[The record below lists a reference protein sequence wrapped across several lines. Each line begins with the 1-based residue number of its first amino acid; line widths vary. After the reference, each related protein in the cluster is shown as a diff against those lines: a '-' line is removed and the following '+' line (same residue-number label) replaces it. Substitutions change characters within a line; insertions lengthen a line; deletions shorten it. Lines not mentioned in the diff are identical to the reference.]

1 MKKMFVLFLLPIFI
15 SLASCGDDS
24 GKSSK
29 PPQWW
34 SAIDWKTADNGA
46 YASFTNNGL
55 SPSCS
60 NAPGSVNP
68 EFSFLYKAGSSNNL
82 VVYFQG
88 GGACWDDNNCITVPT
103 FSDELA
109 SYENP
114 EYFNMMS
121 NQESIAAAMG
131 YGGLFD
137 FTRESNRFRE
147 WHFVYI
153 PYCTGDLHWGAKDTT
168 YTGGT
173 IRHRGHVNFRV
184 VLEWIKNH
192 FATPPDKIFV
202 TGISAG
208 SYGAIFNFPYIREEF
223 PTASFFMLGDAGNGV
238 LGGTFRTDGLPNW
251 NIQIP
256 DSTNLPG
263 SGFTGLDGLDIT
275 TLEIWDVYSKIANHY
290 TGARFGQYTT
300 AWDETQA
307 YFYNVMNNIAA
318 PGAGGVNW
326 LDIISGD
333 TWCNWNWGMRDNLAS
348 TAGAL
353 TGGNYHSFVAPGKMH
368 TVLMSLFYFSEE
380 SAGTTLTDWVDGMLD
395 GTAAFTDVTCSGDA
409 DCAKPDT
416 CTCTT
421 Q

>member
-1 MKKMFVLFLLPIFI
+1 MKKLIILFLLPVII

-24 GKSSK
+24 GKSSQ

-34 SAIDWKTADNGA
+34 SGIDWKTADNGA

-60 NAPGSVNP
+60 SAPGSINP
-68 EFSFLYKAGSSNNL
+68 EFSFLYRAGTTNNL

-88 GGACWDDNNCITVPT
+88 GGACWDDNNCISVPT
-103 FSDELA
+103 FSAELA

-121 NQESIAAAMG
+121 NQEGIAVALG

-137 FTRESNRFRE
+137 FTKESNRFRD

-153 PYCTGDLHWGAKDTT
+153 PYCTGDLHWGAADHT

-184 VLEWIKNH
+184 VLEWIKNN
-192 FATPPDKIFV
+192 FTTPPDKIFV
-202 TGISAG
+202 AGISAG

-223 PTASFFMLGDAGNGV
+223 PGANFFMLGDAGNGV
-238 LGGTFRTDGLPNW
+238 LGGTFRTAGLPNW

-256 DSTNLPG
+256 DSTNLPA
-263 SGFTGLDGLDIT
+263 SGFTDLDGLDIT
-275 TLEIWDVYSKIANHY
+275 TLEIFDVYTKIANHY

-307 YFYNVMNNIAA
+307 YFYNVMNNIAT

-326 LDIISGD
+326 LDIISNT
-333 TWCNWNWGMRDNLAS
+333 TWCDWNWGMRDNLAS
-348 TAGAL
+348 TAAA
-353 TGGNYHSFVAPGKMH
+353 TGSNYHSFVAPGKMH
-368 TVLMSLFYFSEE
+368 TVLMSLFYFTEE
-380 SAGTTLTDWVDGMLD
+380 SANTTLVNWIDGMLD
-395 GTAAFTDVTCSGDA
+395 GTTAFTDITCSGDV

-416 CTCTT
+416 CTCGTIP
-421 Q
+421 